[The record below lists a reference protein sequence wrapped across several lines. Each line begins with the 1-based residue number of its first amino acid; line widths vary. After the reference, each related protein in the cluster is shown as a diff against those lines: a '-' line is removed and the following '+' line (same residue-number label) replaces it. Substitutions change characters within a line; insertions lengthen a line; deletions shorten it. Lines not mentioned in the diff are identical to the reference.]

1 MTQVAIHRPCKPAK
15 RSVLGMI
22 RNAMSL
28 KRQRSSLAQLD
39 DRALKDIGVTR
50 SEANI
55 EASRYIWDAPDF
67 WQK

>member
-1 MTQVAIHRPCKPAK
+1 
-15 RSVLGMI
+15 MI
-22 RNAMSL
+22 TNAMSL

>member
-22 RNAMSL
+22 TNAMSL
-28 KRQRSSLAQLD
+28 KRQRRSLAELD

-50 SEANI
+50 SEADI
-55 EASRYIWDAPDF
+55 EVGRYIWDAPEF
-67 WQK
+67 WRK